1 MKLSTYT
8 PHVNRNT
15 INARVQA
22 PGSLQSYGA
31 DQSGAM
37 GTSRMLGGLADMSQ
51 RIMIDDD
58 KRTLLEAMD
67 AYNKGRYD
75 ILYGDNGLMKTNLEG
90 AAGISQ
96 SYTEQERK
104 LRENV
109 LKNVSFKTRNYELAF
124 GDMANK
130 SAQQGFELV
139 NKHQYTQGEEVKNVR
154 LNNNLTEYLN
164 FAQQNYNDPGIVA
177 GTAQMAGLLIAA
189 RYEGYGDEFIKSKT
203 REALGSMGG
212 ALINTA
218 IAGNNY
224 ERAASLLNEFDEALT
239 AEQRTRFTKAIED
252 KRKTQ
257 VENSFAQSIY
267 DRFGDDMGAAY
278 DYIQNADA
286 GNMMNFDQL
295 FDSMTQQE
303 SGGNTNAVNA
313 RTGAYGSLQI
323 MPENWASW
331 SREALGYVGDMK
343 DPETYTKV
351 ARHKLQQYYNAYGAE
366 GAMVAWYAG
375 PENGRRW
382 AAGEATAIGAN
393 GREYS
398 WDARQ
403 GNGDEPSIREYVQQ
417 VSSRVGLGFEDK
429 EALFNEYKQI
439 AATQK
444 QIRESRENRGYLEAF
459 KMFTDMRDNGQSYA
473 DAMAQAEQMG
483 GSNPDA
489 ISKLRKA
496 VKIAY
501 GGSSDY
507 NGLGSERID
516 AAEALL
522 GSGEFRTVDD
532 YLSYLEMSG
541 ASQKQLADGAKMFN
555 EFMNSEGQFKFDWGD
570 IKENV
575 VGSIKDKKAKELSWA
590 QAQAAGK
597 NFISAFTIQAKRPPT
612 TYEVIE
618 ACRNAL
624 NKVNYGSYDDGWF
637 GETEVDISAGELAL
651 AGVRNV
657 EPISGSDILDVTFS
671 DGRRQA
677 MSARDLQNL
686 VQVNG

>member
-8 PHVNRNT
+8 PQVNRNT

-22 PGSLQSYGA
+22 PGSLQAYGA
-31 DQSGAM
+31 DQSGAI
-37 GTSRMLGGLADMSQ
+37 GTSRLLGGLADMSQ

-203 REALGSMGG
+203 REALGGMGG

-417 VSSRVGLGFEDK
+417 VSGRVGLGFEDK

-444 QIRESRENRGYLEAF
+444 QIKESRENRGYLEAF

-473 DAMAQAEQMG
+473 AAMAQAEQMG
-483 GSNPDA
+483 GSNPEA

-590 QAQAAGK
+590 GAQQYGK
-597 NFISAFTIQAKRPPT
+597 WWISDYIIKNKRQPT
-612 TYEVIE
+612 TYEVIN
-618 ACRNAL
+618 ACKEAL
-624 NKVNYGSYDDGWF
+624 NKNYVGNTDDGLF
-637 GETEVDISAGELAL
+637 GGSVDISDAELAL
-651 AGVRNV
+651 AGIKRVDTY
-657 EPISGSDILDVTFS
+657 SDPNTLHVVFA
-671 DGRRQA
+671 DGRRMA
-677 MSARDLQNL
+677 MTAEELQNL

>member
-8 PHVNRNT
+8 PQVNRNT

-22 PGSLQSYGA
+22 LGSLQSYGA

-37 GTSRMLGGLADMSQ
+37 GTSRMLGGLAQMSQ

-67 AYNKGRYD
+67 AYNKGRYN

-96 SYTEQERK
+96 SYKEQEQK
-104 LRENV
+104 LRSDI
-109 LKNVSFKTRNYELAF
+109 LKNINFKTRDYELVF

-130 SAQQGFELV
+130 SAQQGLELV

-203 REALGSMGG
+203 REALGGMGG

-239 AEQRTRFTKAIED
+239 PEQRTRFTKAIED
-252 KRKTQ
+252 KRRTQ
-257 VENSFAQSIY
+257 VENSLAQSIY

-393 GREYS
+393 GKEYS

-417 VSSRVGLGFEDK
+417 VSGRVGLGFEDK

-459 KMFTDMRDNGQSYA
+459 KMFTDMRDNGQSYVA
-473 DAMAQAEQMG
+473 AMAQAEQMG

-489 ISKLRKA
+489 ITKLRKA
-496 VKIAY
+496 VNIAY
-501 GGSSDY
+501 GGTANY

-522 GSGEFRTVDD
+522 GNGEFRTVDD

-541 ASQKQLADGAKMFN
+541 ASQKQLADGAKTFN

>member
-8 PHVNRNT
+8 PQVKKNT

-22 PGSLQSYGA
+22 PGSLQAYGA

-37 GTSRMLGGLADMSQ
+37 GTSRLLGGLADMSQ

-124 GDMANK
+124 GDMANT

-203 REALGSMGG
+203 REALGGMGG

-224 ERAASLLNEFDEALT
+224 ERAASLLNEFDEVLT
-239 AEQRTRFTKAIED
+239 PAQRTSFTKAIED
-252 KRKTQ
+252 KRRTQ
-257 VENSFAQSIY
+257 VENSLAQSIY

-278 DYIQNADA
+278 DYIQNVDA

-323 MPENWASW
+323 DPANWASW
-331 SREALGYVGDMK
+331 SKEALGYVGDMK

-382 AAGEATAIGAN
+382 VEGVPMAIGE
-393 GREYS
+393 GGEYS

-541 ASQKQLADGAKMFN
+541 ASQKQLAEGAKTFN

-612 TYEVIE
+612 IYEVIE

>member
-8 PHVNRNT
+8 PQVNRNT

-22 PGSLQSYGA
+22 PGSLQAYGA

-58 KRTLLEAMD
+58 KRTLLEALD

-130 SAQQGFELV
+130 SAQQGLELV

-203 REALGSMGG
+203 REALGGMGG

-239 AEQRTRFTKAIED
+239 TEQRTRFTKAIED

-393 GREYS
+393 GKEYS

-417 VSSRVGLGFEDK
+417 VGGRVGLGYEDK
-429 EALFNEYKQI
+429 ETLFNEYKQI

-444 QIRESRENRGYLEAF
+444 QIQTARENAGMQEAY
-459 KMFTDMRDNGQSYA
+459 KMFVDMRNNGQTYA
-473 DAMAQAEQMG
+473 EAMAQVEALG

-489 ISKLRKA
+489 IKKLQKM
-496 VKIAY
+496 VKLAY
-501 GGSSDY
+501 GGSDNY
-507 NGLGSERID
+507 NGLSSEYID
-516 AAEALL
+516 AAEQLL
-522 GSGEFRTVDD
+522 GGGQFKTVDD
-532 YLSYLEMSG
+532 YLEYLNLSG
-541 ASQKQLADGAKMFN
+541 ASHKQLVDGAKRFN

-575 VGSIKDKKAKELSWA
+575 VGGIKDKKAKELAWA
-590 QAQAAGK
+590 GAQQYGK
-597 NFISAFTIQAKRPPT
+597 WWIADFTMKNKRTPNN
-612 TYEVIE
+612 YEVIN
-618 ACRNAL
+618 ACREAL
-624 NKVNYGSYDDGWF
+624 NKNYIGSYDNGVF
-637 GETEVDISAGELAL
+637 GTDVEISDAELAL
-651 AGVRNV
+651 AGIRRIDTYTDPNTLHV
-657 EPISGSDILDVTFS
+657 LFA
-671 DGRRQA
+671 DGRRMA
-677 MSARDLQNL
+677 LNAEELQEL
-686 VQVNG
+686 VQLNG

>member
-1 MKLSTYT
+1 MKLNTYT
-8 PHVNRNT
+8 PQVNRNT
-15 INARVQA
+15 INARVQV

-37 GTSRMLGGLADMSQ
+37 GTSRMLGGLAEMSQ

-67 AYNKGRYD
+67 AYNKGRYN

-96 SYTEQERK
+96 SYTEQEQK
-104 LRENV
+104 LRSDV
-109 LKNVSFKTRNYELAF
+109 LKNVNFKTRDYELAF

-130 SAQQGFELV
+130 SAQQGLELV

-164 FAQQNYNDPGIVA
+164 FAQQNYNDPDIVA

-203 REALGSMGG
+203 REALGGMGG

-224 ERAASLLNEFDEALT
+224 ERAASLLNEFDEVLT
-239 AEQRTRFTKAIED
+239 PAQRTSFTKAIED
-252 KRKTQ
+252 KRRTQ

-323 MPENWASW
+323 MPENWVSW

-393 GREYS
+393 GKEYS
-398 WDARQ
+398 WDSRQ

-417 VSSRVGLGFEDK
+417 VSGRVGLGFEDK

-444 QIRESRENRGYLEAF
+444 QIKESRENRGYLEAF

-473 DAMAQAEQMG
+473 AAMAQAEQMG
-483 GSNPDA
+483 GNNPDA

-507 NGLGSERID
+507 NGLSSERIN
-516 AAEALL
+516 AAETLL

-532 YLSYLEMSG
+532 YLSYLEFGG
-541 ASQKQLADGAKMFN
+541 ASQKQLADGAKTFN

-575 VGSIKDKKAKELSWA
+575 VGSIKDKKAKELSWLGV
-590 QAQAAGK
+590 QQYGK
-597 NFISAFTIQAKRPPT
+597 WWISDYIIKNKRQPT
-612 TYEVIE
+612 TYEVIN
-618 ACRNAL
+618 ACKEAL
-624 NKVNYGSYDDGWF
+624 NKNYVGNTDDDLFGGSI
-637 GETEVDISAGELAL
+637 DISDAELAL
-651 AGVRNV
+651 AGIKRVDTY
-657 EPISGSDILDVTFS
+657 SDPNTLHVVFA
-671 DGRRQA
+671 DGRRMA
-677 MSARDLQNL
+677 MTAEELQNL